1 MQYGPIF
8 VETQIDP
15 AKGGKV
21 GATRM
26 GRSYELVVLSPP
38 ATQQTQRAAGAF
50 ALGLQADPPFRAPAP
65 RVRSTRPA
73 GA

>member
-1 MQYGPIF
+1 LWRVQYGPIF

-21 GATRM
+21 EATRM

-38 ATQQTQRAAGAF
+38 ATQQTQRAA
-50 ALGLQADPPFRAPAP
+50 APAHLHWACGLTRRSAPSP
-65 RVRSTRPA
+65 RASA
-73 GA
+73 

>member
-21 GATRM
+21 EATRM
-26 GRSYELVVLSPP
+26 GRSYELVVLPPP
-38 ATQQTQRAAGAF
+38 AMQQSQRAAAP
-50 ALGLQADPPFRAPAP
+50 AHLHWADPPFRAPAP